1 MKAGDIYLYSNKG
14 KAYPTSGR
22 PVGCAL
28 VVEGIKEDDTGNPL
42 WVSVR
47 NAHNLS
53 TYRVYPDQLEPVPE
67 GEQLNDVLVNQFVYA
82 IGEGGRD
89 HFASVLT
96 SYQELI
102 AEGKIPEIDESRI
115 MRAAPAPKL

>member
-28 VVEGIKEDDTGNPL
+28 VVDGIKEDAAGQPL

-47 NAHNLS
+47 NAHNLT
-53 TYRVYPDQLEPVPE
+53 TYRVYPDQLEPVPDGVE
-67 GEQLNDVLVNQFVYA
+67 LNDVLASQLVYA

-89 HFASVLT
+89 HFASVLKT
-96 SYQELI
+96 YHELVS
-102 AEGKIPEIDESRI
+102 EGRIPEIDESCI
-115 MRAAPAPKL
+115 VRAASAPKP

>member
-28 VVEGIKEDDTGNPL
+28 VVDGIKEDDAGNRL

-53 TYRVYPDQLEPVPE
+53 TYRVYPDQLEPVPD
-67 GEQLNDVLVNQFVYA
+67 GEQLNDVLVNQFMNA

-89 HFASVLT
+89 HFASVLKV
-96 SYQELI
+96 YQELV
-102 AEGKIPEIDESRI
+102 EKGRIPEIDESRI
-115 MRAAPAPKL
+115 VRAAPAPKP